1 MQYSCTYC
9 SNNIARSDQ
18 NQLFCSS
25 CQVTFPLIND
35 LIFFTESSVNYSK
48 SIDNQ
53 PLIEKINFSKR
64 DYELFLKEKSQKAFA
79 DLYAAFQPFNESSR
93 AFEPF
98 IPFLKQH
105 LKPNDVI
112 LDTWCRT
119 GWSALYLSA
128 HFPDQKIISVWEG
141 NKGVLGYKGFS
152 YWFEKSKRPDNLEI
166 IFADINHKLPLP
178 DKSIKLVYALDTLH
192 RYQKPNIINEF
203 LRITGDDGF
212 VMFPHVHLANN
223 DPDPFFERGGDIL
236 HGKEWDYYLG
246 NILKNHSRK
255 HFIFSEPA
263 LFEKPDQTEFL
274 STPDM
279 EDYNGLVCIFP
290 ENKIPAKLEKWD
302 FDQSDLEEQFVYL
315 NPMLEINYSTSL
327 VKLNPKKWDS
337 SVEHMLNRHPVYHKK
352 LNKIDQAVLDEL
364 TLKICYLSRHRYS
377 IKQIAI
383 KLNLEVDAIKPSL
396 IWGIENDL
404 FRVYP
409 LKNKTNFLQFYHN
422 DQQWKPESRLCTFS
436 NLWKDSVESYS
447 ENILLRSEKDESEF
461 TYSEINSAVQTIA
474 SKLRSSGLQKGDSVL
489 LFSNISEEFL
499 LCSWASWLAGCI
511 VVAVNPELS
520 IEDKLEI
527 IERVQPSLIFI
538 DPSHSSSHH
547 FPDFKKQIISF
558 SSDSDTGAEPNNL
571 GGWIQSE
578 GDSDNFIPV
587 NSSPDDIACI
597 LFTSG
602 TTSKS
607 KAVVLT
613 HEALFNSSL
622 ELSRLFKWASTDVIL
637 NLGDSYTMSGLR
649 NPTWA
654 SLQNGSSV
662 LVIPMQDKKFP
673 QKISEDIFKWK
684 ATVFGC
690 VPEMIRILSESSD
703 IASPKYLKS
712 LKQIICTGSYLP
724 ESVRLKFE
732 EQFQKPVLNY
742 YGLTETCGLCAGH
755 EFSDSPETN
764 DSIGK
769 STDSIMQVVNENG
782 DVLSENSVGLLRV
795 FSTNLMTG
803 YLNDLEATKSMLI
816 NGWLYT
822 GDLAS
827 IDEKGFIYLK
837 GRQRDIIKLK
847 DGNLIYPDSIE
858 NVLLENIQISEAA
871 VTSISSGDEKEKVIA
886 FVKLKSESLS
896 DDLTYQ
902 LKLQVL
908 SKLGNNF
915 VPDIFIQSDELPK
928 GVNGKILKK
937 VLREMYES
945 NK

>member
-1 MQYSCTYC
+1 MQFSCTYC
-9 SNNIARSDQ
+9 TGNIVLSSR

-25 CQVTFPLIND
+25 CQVAFPIIND
-35 LIFFTESSVNYSK
+35 LVFFNESSVSYSEK
-48 SIDNQ
+48 IDHQ
-53 PLIEKINFSKR
+53 PLIQKINFSKT
-64 DYELFLKEKSQKAFA
+64 DYEKFLKEKSQKAFA

-98 IPFLKQH
+98 ISFLKKH

-128 HFPDQKIISVWEG
+128 LFPEQKIISIWEG

-166 IFADINHKLPLP
+166 IFTDINRKLPIP

-192 RYQKPNIINEF
+192 RYSKPNIINEF
-203 LRITGDDGF
+203 LRITPDDGF
-212 VMFPHVHLANN
+212 IMFPHVHLANN

-246 NILKNHSRK
+246 NKLRNSNRK
-255 HFIFSEPA
+255 HFIFSEPE
-263 LFEKPDQTEFL
+263 LFEKPDQVPFL
-274 STPDM
+274 STPEM

-290 ENKIPAKLEKWD
+290 EDKIPEKLVKWGY
-302 FDQSDLEEQFVYL
+302 DQSNFEEQFIYL
-315 NPMLEINYSTSL
+315 NPMLELNYSTSS
-327 VKLNPKKWDS
+327 VKLNPQKWDS

-352 LNKIDQAVLDEL
+352 LNKIDNVVLDEL
-364 TLKICYLSRHRYS
+364 TLKICYLSQHRYS
-377 IKQIAI
+377 INQIAK
-383 KLNLEVDAIKPSL
+383 KLKLEFEAIKDK
-396 IWGIENDL
+396 IVWGIENDL

-409 LKNKTNFLQFYHN
+409 LKNKSNFLQFYHN
-422 DQQWKPESRLCTFS
+422 DQQWKPEPNLCTFS
-436 NLWKDSVESYS
+436 HLWKDSVESYS

-461 TYSEINSAVQTIA
+461 TYSEINSVVLKIA
-474 SKLRSSGLQKGDSVL
+474 SKLRSSGLKKGDPVL
-489 LFSNISEEFL
+489 IFSNISEEFL
-499 LCSWASWLAGCI
+499 LCSWASWLAGC
-511 VVAVNPELS
+511 VLVPVNPELS

-527 IERVQPSLIFI
+527 IERIQPSIIFI
-538 DPSHSSSHH
+538 DPAHAAAQD
-547 FPDFKKQIISF
+547 FPKFKKQIVSF
-558 SSDSDTGAEPNNL
+558 SSESDTGDEPNNF
-571 GGWIQSE
+571 GNWIQSE
-578 GDSDNFIPV
+578 DDSDGFVSENL
-587 NSSPDDIACI
+587 SPDDTACI

-622 ELSRLFKWASTDVIL
+622 ELSKLFKWSSSDVIL

-649 NPTWA
+649 NPAWA

-673 QKISEDIFKWK
+673 QKISEDIFKRK
-684 ATVFGC
+684 VSVFGC
-690 VPEMIRILSESSD
+690 VPEMIRILSESTD
-703 IASPKYLKS
+703 IASPKFLKS

-724 ESVRLKFE
+724 ESVRIKFE
-732 EQFQKPVLNY
+732 ELFQKPVLNY

-755 EFSDSPETN
+755 EFSDQLETN
-764 DSIGK
+764 ESIGK

-782 DVLSENSVGLLRV
+782 EVLNQNSVGLLRV
-795 FSTNLMTG
+795 FSTNVMTG
-803 YLNDLEATKSMLI
+803 YLNDTGATESMLI

-827 IDEKGFIYLK
+827 IDEKGFIFLK

-858 NVLLENIQISEAA
+858 NVLLESDHISEAA
-871 VTSISSGDEKEKVIA
+871 VTSVSAGNEKEKVIA
-886 FVKLKSESLS
+886 FVKLKSSALS
-896 DDLTYQ
+896 EDLIYQ
-902 LKLQVL
+902 LRMQVL

-915 VPDIFIQSDELPK
+915 VPDLFIQADELPK

-937 VLREMYES
+937 ILKEKYES
-945 NK
+945 NS